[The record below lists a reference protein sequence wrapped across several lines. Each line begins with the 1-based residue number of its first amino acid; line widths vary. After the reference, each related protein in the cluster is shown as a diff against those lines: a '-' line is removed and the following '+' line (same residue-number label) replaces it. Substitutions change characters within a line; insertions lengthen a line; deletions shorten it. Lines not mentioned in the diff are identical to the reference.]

1 LAESLVATANDVR
14 KLALAL
20 EGTTE
25 HPHFDRAAF
34 KVKRIYAT
42 LAADGKSL
50 NLKLTPDEQEFR
62 VMMAP
67 AAFSQ
72 IPNAWGKQGWTSVDL
87 QEIDRAELA
96 SALAMAWEHGRAK
109 AGK

>member
-1 LAESLVATANDVR
+1 MATATDVR

-42 LAADGKSL
+42 LDADGKSL
-50 NLKLTPDEQEFR
+50 NLNLTPEEQEFKA
-62 VMMAP
+62 MMAP
-67 AAFSQ
+67 EVFTP
-72 IPNAWGKQGWTSVDL
+72 IPNKWGTSGWTTVDL
-87 QEIDRAELA
+87 RAIGKAELKA
-96 SALAMAWEHGRAK
+96 ALQMAWELGRAK
-109 AGK
+109 KA

>member
-1 LAESLVATANDVR
+1 MATANDVR

-42 LAADGKSL
+42 LATDGRSL
-50 NLKLTPDEQEFR
+50 NLKLTPEEQEFKT
-62 VMMAP
+62 MLAP
-67 AAFSQ
+67 DLFSQ
-72 IPNAWGKQGWTSVDL
+72 IPNAWGLQGWTQVDL
-87 QEIDRAELA
+87 GAISKAELKA
-96 SALAMAWEHGRAK
+96 ALRMAWEHGRAK
-109 AGK
+109 AGKG

>member
-1 LAESLVATANDVR
+1 MATANDVR

-50 NLKLTPDEQEFR
+50 NLKLTPEEQEFKT
-62 VMMAP
+62 MMASEV
-67 AAFSQ
+67 FSQ
-72 IPNAWGKQGWTSVDL
+72 IPNAWGRQGWTGVDL
-87 QEIDRAELA
+87 KAIGKAELKA
-96 SALAMAWEHGRAK
+96 ALTMAWEHGRAK
-109 AGK
+109 

>member
-1 LAESLVATANDVR
+1 MATATDVR

-25 HPHFDRAAF
+25 HPHFERAAF

-42 LAADGKSL
+42 LDADGKSL
-50 NLKLTPDEQEFR
+50 NLNLTPEEQEFK

-67 AAFSQ
+67 EVFTP
-72 IPNAWGKQGWTSVDL
+72 IPNKCGTSGWTTVNL
-87 QEIDRAELA
+87 KAIGKAELRA
-96 SALAMAWEHGRAK
+96 ALEMAWEHGRAK
-109 AGK
+109 KA